1 MKKEKDIKN
10 VIEGE
15 QQRTKDLLSRSLVDV
30 LQLGDEDVPSEYNK
44 WMEYILNHMK
54 NQFHTIKTNND
65 IQSNQF
71 SNNKCK
77 TLSNNNVSSKSLI
90 DNETNSLKIGVV
102 ENHHNSNNSFHPND
116 GENYHKKTNNKINN
130 NVNNVDDTKSN
141 SDSDL
146 LFENA
151 QLKSDVNNLKTI
163 IADIVSLTTL
173 NFTYILLLI
182 LLYL

>member
-54 NQFHTIKTNND
+54 NQFNTIKTNND

-71 SNNKCK
+71 LNNKCK
-77 TLSNNNVSSKSLI
+77 TLPNNNVSSKSLM
-90 DNETNSLKIGVV
+90 DNETNSLKIGV
-102 ENHHNSNNSFHPND
+102 ENHQNNHNSNNSFHQND
-116 GENYHKKTNNKINN
+116 EENYHKNTNNIINN
-130 NVNNVDDTKSN
+130 NVNNVDDIKSN

-163 IADIVSLTTL
+163 IADIVSLS
-173 NFTYILLLI
+173 
-182 LLYL
+182 